1 MRVLQGIA
9 VSPGIAIAS
18 AIVVDDH
25 NLRISR
31 RFISRNQVEGEL
43 TRLDTAI
50 ELVAGQIEQS
60 QQEVSDGIG
69 LQYGAIFAAHLQM
82 LRDEKL
88 RTAIIGLIRNRH
100 YTAEYSVA
108 NSLAKYIQFFEGLSN
123 PYLRERSN
131 DIRDIERRLLGALL
145 GSGFARK
152 VDLRDAAIVA
162 AHDLTPSETA
172 NLDRQKVKGLVTEI
186 GGPGSHSAIVAEA
199 LELPAVVGVGSFL
212 HDLNSGTLVIVDGH
226 QGRVIIQPD
235 DETLQRYQHQVELEK
250 AMAIRLQSLRDLP
263 ATTTD
268 GVNIQLHANIEFP
281 HESDICLDRGANGI
295 GLYRT
300 EFLYLGQEVE
310 PSEEDHFHV
319 YSKVVQDM
327 QGAPVVI
334 RTLDLGADKI
344 APNGEGAEQNP
355 FLGLR
360 SIRLS
365 LRNTDLF
372 RRQLRAILRAST
384 LGDVRIMFPLVSTL
398 HELRQ
403 AKMLLSDI
411 MEDLDEEGIP
421 YKRDLKVGMM
431 VEVPSSVIMLD
442 HFARE
447 VDFISI
453 GTNDL
458 VQYTLAVDRSNPSV
472 APLYNSCDPAV
483 LRLIQMSVDG
493 AAKAGIT
500 ATLCGQMGGNPIYA
514 MLLIGMGLRS
524 LSVTPSAIPELKKL
538 CRSVSVQ
545 QCQQLAAR
553 VREMDSAWEIK
564 RLLREQ
570 LRSFLPDHPN

>member
-31 RFISRNQVEGEL
+31 RFISRSQVDGEL
-43 TRLDTAI
+43 ARLDTAI

-60 QQEVSDGIG
+60 QQEVSDEIG

-82 LRDEKL
+82 LRDDKL
-88 RTAIIGLIRNRH
+88 RTAIVGLIRNRH

-152 VDLRDAAIVA
+152 VELRDAAIIA

-199 LELPAVVGVGSFL
+199 LELPAVVGVGAFL
-212 HDLNSGTLVIVDGH
+212 NDLNTGTLMIVDGH

-235 DETLQRYQHQVELEK
+235 DETLQRYQHQVEHEK

-310 PSEEDHFHV
+310 PTEEDHFHV

-344 APNGEGAEQNP
+344 APNGEAAEQNP

-421 YKRDLKVGMM
+421 YNRDLKVGMM

>member
-9 VSPGIAIAS
+9 VSPGVAIAP

-60 QQEVSDGIG
+60 QQEVSDEIG

-88 RTAIIGLIRNRH
+88 RTAVVGLIRNRH

-152 VDLRDAAIVA
+152 VELRDAAIIA

-212 HDLNSGTLVIVDGH
+212 HDLNSGTLVIIDGH

-310 PSEEDHFHV
+310 PTEEDHFHV

-327 QGAPVVI
+327 LGAPVVI

-344 APNGEGAEQNP
+344 APNGEGSEQNP

-421 YKRDLKVGMM
+421 YNRDLKVGMM

-570 LRSFLPDHPN
+570 LRSILPDHPN

>member
-1 MRVLQGIA
+1 
-9 VSPGIAIAS
+9 
-18 AIVVDDH
+18 
-25 NLRISR
+25 
-31 RFISRNQVEGEL
+31 
-43 TRLDTAI
+43 
-50 ELVAGQIEQS
+50 
-60 QQEVSDGIG
+60 
-69 LQYGAIFAAHLQM
+69 
-82 LRDEKL
+82 
-88 RTAIIGLIRNRH
+88 
-100 YTAEYSVA
+100 
-108 NSLAKYIQFFEGLSN
+108 
-123 PYLRERSN
+123 
-131 DIRDIERRLLGALL
+131 
-145 GSGFARK
+145 
-152 VDLRDAAIVA
+152 
-162 AHDLTPSETA
+162 
-172 NLDRQKVKGLVTEI
+172 
-186 GGPGSHSAIVAEA
+186 
-199 LELPAVVGVGSFL
+199 
-212 HDLNSGTLVIVDGH
+212 
-226 QGRVIIQPD
+226 
-235 DETLQRYQHQVELEK
+235 
-250 AMAIRLQSLRDLP
+250 MAIRLQSLRDLP
-263 ATTTD
+263 AMTTD
-268 GVNIQLHANIEFP
+268 GVTIQLHANIEFP

-300 EFLYLGQEVE
+300 EFLYLGQEIE
-310 PSEEDHFHV
+310 PTEEDHFHV

-344 APNGEGAEQNP
+344 APHGESAELNP

-365 LRNTDLF
+365 LRNTALF
-372 RRQLRAILRAST
+372 RRQLRAILRASV
-384 LGDVRIMFPLVSTL
+384 LGDVQIMFPLVSTL

-421 YKRDLKVGMM
+421 YNRGVQVGMM

-442 HFARE
+442 HFVRE

-458 VQYTLAVDRSNPSV
+458 VQYTLAVDRTNPNV

-493 AAKAGIT
+493 AAKGGIK

-538 CRSVSVQ
+538 CRSVSLQ

-553 VREMDSAWEIK
+553 VRDMDSAWEIK

-570 LRSFLPDHPN
+570 LRSILPDRPN